1 LRFEIFVRTDT
12 FSSVPNKAS
21 HNLIPPILLTSLALL
36 FWGVTSDNILIALL
50 MAAIL
55 DCRRWIPL
63 KWDFDE
69 NAQVKAFQFS
79 LLLVTAGVAISWIDD
94 AGPTG
99 ALNVMTWM
107 PIMFFPVEFVQ
118 RYGER
123 DTVALNSFFFF
134 SRRRMA
140 LDRKEGRE
148 VRPTRIN
155 TGYPYVFGVILAAS
169 TTEALEWYFW
179 GGLCVLIFAVVLSV
193 SYTRGMR
200 TRSVW
205 LVMPVVVALGWGIQ
219 WTMTTAYLWVK
230 EHMQGLYRQSGG
242 DTLFADHTS
251 LLGEL
256 GNIELNPKIEWR
268 VWSENNPEYLRLA
281 SHNNYTHG
289 RWTYDYTAE
298 EYDKINQSYQESFS
312 SDVVTSDGSVTYFR
326 RSDKELIEQSK
337 KDDFIEVRGTITH
350 KQSSSVVPTA
360 PGFYA
365 VTDILGEEVYAEV
378 SSMGA
383 LRFTN
388 RDMVI
393 SYSLYADSNKLSLDE
408 PPLDEVDLRI
418 PKEEKQVI
426 SELADQLGLRSIE
439 NPREVVATIEHY
451 FKSEFEYSTQFD
463 PGEVG
468 YDRSKIE
475 WFLNDVKCGHCEYYA
490 TAAVLLL
497 REVGIPSRYAMGYA
511 VSERG
516 SDCWNVRGTNAHAW
530 TRAYIDGNWVNVDLT
545 PPNLRGVSSQG
556 AMSSVD
562 WLRERISLIREDFF
576 IWRQDAANRSGLLV
590 KVSIAAALLLLWILY
605 RLWKHRARRAS
616 PKWSFVRWDGDP
628 VVTPLHRLERTI
640 RKKVGPRAEGEPYS
654 VWVDKLAACDG
665 VDQDLVSKVLQS
677 HQQMRYDPTAEVDLK
692 VLRELVKELKR
703 QTRKG

>member
-1 LRFEIFVRTDT
+1 MIFVRTDT
-12 FSSVPNKAS
+12 FYSVPKKAS

-36 FWGVTSDNILIALL
+36 FWGVTSDNVLIALL
-50 MAAIL
+50 LAVIL

-94 AGPTG
+94 TGPTG

-118 RYGER
+118 RYGQR

-148 VRPTRIN
+148 VRTTRIN
-155 TGYPYVFGVILAAS
+155 TGYPYVFGAILAAS

-179 GGLCVLIFAVVLSV
+179 GGLCVLVFAVVLSV
-193 SYTRGMR
+193 SHTRGMR
-200 TRSVW
+200 SRSLW

-230 EHMQGLYRQSGG
+230 EHMQGLYSQSGG
-242 DTLFADHTS
+242 NTLLADYMS
-251 LLGEL
+251 QLSEL
-256 GNIELNPKIEWR
+256 GNIELNPRIEWR
-268 VWSENNPEYLRLA
+268 VWSESNPEYLRLA
-281 SHNNYTHG
+281 GHNNYMHG

-298 EYDKINQSYQESFS
+298 EYDGLDQSYQEPFS
-312 SDVVTSDGSVTYFR
+312 SDVVMSDSSVTYFR
-326 RSDKELIEQSK
+326 RSDKKLIELSK
-337 KDDFIEVRGTITH
+337 KDDFLEIRGTVIH
-350 KQSSSVVPTA
+350 RQPSSVVPTA
-360 PGFYA
+360 PGFYG
-365 VTDILGEEVYAEV
+365 VTDILGDEVYAKV
-378 SSMGA
+378 NSMGA

-393 SYSLYADSNKLSLDE
+393 SYSVYADANKSALDK
-408 PPLDEVDLRI
+408 PPLGEVDLRI
-418 PKEEKQVI
+418 PNEEKQVI
-426 SELADQLGLRSIE
+426 SELADRLGLRSIDD
-439 NPREVVATIEHY
+439 PREVIAIIKQY
-451 FKSEFEYSTQFD
+451 FRSEFEYSTQFD
-463 PGEVG
+463 PGVID
-468 YDRSKIE
+468 YDRSLIE
-475 WFLNDVKCGHCEYYA
+475 WFLNDVKRGHCEYYA

-530 TRAYIDGNWVNVDLT
+530 TRAYIDGNWINVDLT
-545 PPNLRGVSSQG
+545 PADLRGVTSQG
-556 AMSSVD
+556 GMSSVD
-562 WLRERISLIREDFF
+562 WLRERINLIREDFF
-576 IWRQDAANRSGLLV
+576 IWKQDAANRSGLLV
-590 KVSIAAALLLLWILY
+590 KVTIVAALLLLWILY
-605 RLWKHRARRAS
+605 RLWKHRTRREA
-616 PKWSFVRWDGDP
+616 PKWSFTRWTGDP
-628 VVTPLHRLERTI
+628 VVTPLHRLERTVQ
-640 RKKVGPRAEGEPYS
+640 KKVGPRAEGEPYS
-654 VWVDKLAACDG
+654 VWVKKLASCDG
-665 VDQDLVSKVLQS
+665 VDQRLVSTVIQS
-677 HQQMRYDPTAEVDLK
+677 HQEMRYDPTAEVDQK